1 MKRAVLTKF
10 TQDFGSNGVVN
21 QVQVTYSNY
30 EGSQSFN
37 ATVNLTEAD
46 GVGDMTRMNVVQAD
60 AFARKKLRDILV
72 QPGIGELEEEEEE
85 ETGTDGAVGE
95 PGTEVAEQPVTEG
108 DTVTN
113 DFG

>member
-10 TQDFGSNGVVN
+10 TQDFGTNGVVN

-30 EGSQSFN
+30 EGTQSFN

-60 AFARKKLRDILV
+60 AFARKKLRDMLV
-72 QPGIGELEEEEEE
+72 QPGIGELPEEAPVVAEVVA
-85 ETGTDGAVGE
+85 ETPAVEE
-95 PGTEVAEQPVTEG
+95 PGTV
-108 DTVTN
+108 
-113 DFG
+113 

>member
-1 MKRAVLTKF
+1 MRRAVLTKF

-30 EGSQSFN
+30 EGTQSFN

-60 AFARKKLRDILV
+60 AYARKKLRDMLA
-72 QPGIGELEEEEEE
+72 QPGIGELEGEE
-85 ETGTDGAVGE
+85 ETDAVEE
-95 PGTEVAEQPVTEG
+95 PSTEGTE
-108 DTVTN
+108 
-113 DFG
+113 

>member
-30 EGSQSFN
+30 EGTQSFN

-46 GVGDMTRMNVVQAD
+46 GIEDMTRMNVVQAD
-60 AFARKKLRDILV
+60 AFARKKLRDLLL
-72 QPGIGELEEEEEE
+72 QPGIGELVEEE
-85 ETGTDGAVGE
+85 
-95 PGTEVAEQPVTEG
+95 PVAEEPE
-108 DTVTN
+108 TV
-113 DFG
+113 

>member
-30 EGSQSFN
+30 EGSESFN

-60 AFARKKLRDILV
+60 AFARKKLREILV
-72 QPGIGELEEEEEE
+72 QPGIGELEEEPTPEEPEVPVVEPE
-85 ETGTDGAVGE
+85 EA
-95 PGTEVAEQPVTEG
+95 
-108 DTVTN
+108 
-113 DFG
+113 

>member
-10 TQDFGSNGVVN
+10 TQDFGTNGVVN

-46 GVGDMTRMNVVQAD
+46 GIPDMTRMNVVQAD
-60 AFARKKLRDILV
+60 TFARKKLRDILL
-72 QPGIGELEEEEEE
+72 QPGIGELEEEEEPTLE
-85 ETGTDGAVGE
+85 EPEE
-95 PGTEVAEQPVTEG
+95 PVVEPEEA
-108 DTVTN
+108 
-113 DFG
+113 

>member
-46 GVGDMTRMNVVQAD
+46 GIPDMTRMNVVQAD
-60 AFARKKLRDILV
+60 TFARKKLRNMLV
-72 QPGIGELEEEEEE
+72 QPGIGELPKESEEDENE
-85 ETGTDGAVGE
+85 E
-95 PGTEVAEQPVTEG
+95 PGTEVTE
-108 DTVTN
+108 
-113 DFG
+113 

>member
-10 TQDFGSNGVVN
+10 TQDFSSNGVVN

-30 EGSQSFN
+30 EGTQSFN

-60 AFARKKLRDILV
+60 AYARKKLREMLNE
-72 QPGIGELEEEEEE
+72 PGIGELEEEEESAPE
-85 ETGTDGAVGE
+85 
-95 PGTEVAEQPVTEG
+95 GTE
-108 DTVTN
+108 
-113 DFG
+113 

>member
-30 EGSQSFN
+30 EGSESFN

-60 AFARKKLRDILV
+60 AFARKKLREILV
-72 QPGIGELEEEEEE
+72 QPGIGELEEEEPTPEE
-85 ETGTDGAVGE
+85 PEVPVVE
-95 PGTEVAEQPVTEG
+95 PEEA
-108 DTVTN
+108 
-113 DFG
+113 

>member
-46 GVGDMTRMNVVQAD
+46 GVTDMTRMNVVQAD
-60 AFARKKLRDILV
+60 AFARKKLRDMLV
-72 QPGIGELEEEEEE
+72 QPGIGELEVEE
-85 ETGTDGAVGE
+85 GAE
-95 PGTEVAEQPVTEG
+95 DTEGTEDEVSAPAPTT
-108 DTVTN
+108 DNNTLPN
-113 DFG
+113 DWVG

>member
-30 EGSQSFN
+30 EGTQSFN

-46 GVGDMTRMNVVQAD
+46 GIPDMTRMNVVQAD
-60 AFARKKLRDILV
+60 AFARKKLRDMLA
-72 QPGIGELEEEEEE
+72 QPGIGELPKEE
-85 ETGTDGAVGE
+85 ETDVVEE
-95 PGTEVAEQPVTEG
+95 PGTEGTEE
-108 DTVTN
+108 V
-113 DFG
+113 

>member
-30 EGSQSFN
+30 EGSESFN

-46 GVGDMTRMNVVQAD
+46 GIPDMTRMNVVQAD
-60 AFARKKLRDILV
+60 AFARKKLRDMLA
-72 QPGIGELEEEEEE
+72 QPSIGELPEEEKTGAIEKPSTEE
-85 ETGTDGAVGE
+85 V
-95 PGTEVAEQPVTEG
+95 
-108 DTVTN
+108 
-113 DFG
+113 

>member
-30 EGSQSFN
+30 EGTQSFN

-46 GVGDMTRMNVVQAD
+46 GVTDMTRMNVVQAD
-60 AFARKKLRDILV
+60 AFARKKLREMLV
-72 QPGIGELEEEEEE
+72 QPGIGELEPEEGEEDTE
-85 ETGTDGAVGE
+85 
-95 PGTEVAEQPVTEG
+95 GTEDEVSASEPSTES
-108 DTVTN
+108 DTIPN
-113 DFG
+113 DWVG

>member
-10 TQDFGSNGVVN
+10 TQDFGANGVVN

-46 GVGDMTRMNVVQAD
+46 GVTDMTRMNVVQAD
-60 AFARKKLRDILV
+60 AFARKKLREILV
-72 QPGIGELEEEEEE
+72 QPGIGELPGEEEPTPEEPE
-85 ETGTDGAVGE
+85 EPVVE
-95 PGTEVAEQPVTEG
+95 PEEA
-108 DTVTN
+108 
-113 DFG
+113 

>member
-30 EGSQSFN
+30 EGSESFN

-60 AFARKKLRDILV
+60 AFARKKLREILV
-72 QPGIGELEEEEEE
+72 QQGIGELEEEEEE
-85 ETGTDGAVGE
+85 EPTPE
-95 PGTEVAEQPVTEG
+95 PEVPEEPEEV
-108 DTVTN
+108 
-113 DFG
+113 

>member
-85 ETGTDGAVGE
+85 TDAVEE
-95 PGTEVAEQPVTEG
+95 PVTKVAEQPVTEG

>member
-30 EGSQSFN
+30 EGTQSFN

-46 GVGDMTRMNVVQAD
+46 GIPDMTRMNVVQAD
-60 AFARKKLRDILV
+60 VFARKKLRDMLA
-72 QPGIGELEEEEEE
+72 QPGIGELKEEESEEDE
-85 ETGTDGAVGE
+85 VEE
-95 PGTEVAEQPVTEG
+95 PGTEVTE
-108 DTVTN
+108 
-113 DFG
+113 

>member
-30 EGSQSFN
+30 EGSESFN

-60 AFARKKLRDILV
+60 AFARKKLREILV
-72 QPGIGELEEEEEE
+72 QPGIGELEEEEEPTPEPEVPVVEPE
-85 ETGTDGAVGE
+85 EA
-95 PGTEVAEQPVTEG
+95 
-108 DTVTN
+108 
-113 DFG
+113 

>member
-10 TQDFGSNGVVN
+10 TQDFGANGVVN

-30 EGSQSFN
+30 EGSESFN

-60 AFARKKLRDILV
+60 AFARKKLREILV

-85 ETGTDGAVGE
+85 PTPE
-95 PGTEVAEQPVTEG
+95 PEVPEVEPEEA
-108 DTVTN
+108 
-113 DFG
+113 